1 MFDLLRS
8 LVDRLLLLLLLL
20 LLFPTSVVG
29 GGEVLGDVRGEVGGG
44 GGEGAC
50 AASRA
55 IRWVVRLEQKGIF
68 GDIFHFAQNMFNEQY

>member
-55 IRWVVRLEQKGIF
+55 IRWLIRLEQKGIF
-68 GDIFHFAQNMFNEQY
+68 GDIFHFFSKYVQ

>member
-20 LLFPTSVVG
+20 LLLPAGVVG
-29 GGEVLGDVRGEVGGG
+29 RGEVLGQVRGEVGGG

-55 IRWVVRLEQKGIF
+55 IRWLVRFEQKGIF